1 MENAHAIGDWRPL
14 VTERSVTYKR
24 SSTTGKFVQ
33 HSFKGEPAV
42 VRGNGDKEFWKNG
55 KRHNDNGPAVRK
67 GDGTEEYYLDDEKLT
82 KTKWNNRK
90 NKPKEPKGN
99 PPVVQ
104 SVQVA
109 EYKTIKALRE
119 EHGNVARSHITGK
132 PGKYVYSPLS

>member
-90 NKPKEPKGN
+90 NKPIELDKLLNNFKMGN
-99 PPVVQ
+99 GCSGKSQ
-104 SVQVA
+104 SRGG
-109 EYKTIKALRE
+109 IE
-119 EHGNVARSHITGK
+119 E
-132 PGKYVYSPLS
+132 L